1 METVV
6 EVTIPTEDFVL
17 RETVDTVPDVEFEA
31 VRFAVDG
38 PDRTMPF
45 LWGSTDRP
53 GELDTRLQE
62 DATVDAATRLSET
75 DGRGLYAIDWTTGAE
90 RRIEPLVEAAGTVL
104 EVHGTADG
112 WNLRILFPDRATAS
126 ETYQRWCGDD
136 VSPSLCCINSLAGEK
151 QGERALSPT
160 QKQAVLTAFRTNYYD
175 VPRGTTLEELATNFE
190 VSHQALSE
198 NLRRGHANLVER
210 LVTEPAPASGRSP

>member
-6 EVTIPTEDFVL
+6 EVSIPTEEFVL
-17 RETVDTVPDVEFEA
+17 RETVDTVPDVAFEA

-45 LWGSTDRP
+45 LWASTDRLH
-53 GELDTRLQE
+53 ELDARIPE
-62 DATVDAATRLSET
+62 DSTVDAATRLSDG
-75 DGRGLYAIDWTTGAE
+75 DGRGLYAIDWTTQAE
-90 RRIEPLVEAAGTVL
+90 RIIEPLVEAAGTVL
-104 EVHGTADG
+104 EVHGTAEG

-126 ETYQRWCGDD
+126 ETYQGWCGDG
-136 VSPSLCCINSLAGEK
+136 VSPTLCCINSLSAEK
-151 QGERALSPT
+151 QGARALSPT
-160 QKQAVLTAFRTNYYD
+160 QQDVVLTAFRRNYYD
-175 VPRGTTLEELATNFE
+175 VPRGTTLQELATNFE

-210 LVTEPAPASGRSP
+210 LVAESAPSAGRPP